1 MSESNQDQHYVIIGA
16 GQAGAE
22 VASSL
27 RKRGF
32 EGRITLI
39 GEEQAPPYRRPPLS
53 KAYFSG
59 DATGDSLFVM
69 KPEQLEKARIDFI
82 GGVAVTAIDPAAHTV
97 ALADGRS
104 IGYDRLALT
113 TGGRPR
119 PIPVAGADLDG
130 VCLLRSIAD
139 VDAIRERCRE
149 GMHITIVGGGFIGLE
164 VAASARKLGLDVTV
178 VEALDRVLAR
188 VTAPVVS
195 RFFERIHRE
204 AGVDLRTGIG
214 VQAFEGDDGRVSR
227 VTLGDGTH
235 VDTDLVVV
243 GIGLIPN
250 TEIAEA
256 AGLAVDNGIIVDECA
271 RTSDP
276 DIVAAGDCANHPN
289 RFAGGRTRLES
300 VQNAMEQA
308 RVAAATM
315 LGAEEVYEAVP
326 WFWSDQYDCKLQ
338 MAGLS
343 GGFDAIVLRGDPE
356 SESRFSAFYLR
367 EGRLIAADSVG
378 RPQDFMFAKKLVT
391 AGIAPDPEQLA
402 DPDVPLKEMLPA

>member
-1 MSESNQDQHYVIIGA
+1 MTDSSNAHYVILGA

-22 VASSL
+22 IAASL
-27 RKRGF
+27 RKKGF
-32 EGRITLI
+32 EGRITLV
-39 GEEQAPPYRRPPLS
+39 GEEAQPPYRRPPLS
-53 KAYFSG
+53 KAFLAG
-59 DATGDSLFVM
+59 EAEEASLFVL
-69 KPEQLEKARIDFI
+69 KPEQLEKQRIEFI
-82 GGVAVTAIDPAAHTV
+82 GGTCATAIDPAAKTV
-97 ALADGRS
+97 TLDNGQQL
-104 IGYDRLALT
+104 GYDKLALT
-113 TGGRPR
+113 LGGRARPL
-119 PIPVAGADLDG
+119 PIPGADLG
-130 VCLLRSIAD
+130 NVFLLRNIAD
-139 VDAIRERCRE
+139 VEAIRLNMVGGRRLC
-149 GMHITIVGGGFIGLE
+149 IVGGGFIGLE
-164 VAASARKLGLDVTV
+164 VAAVARKLGLEVTV
-178 VEALDRVLAR
+178 VETMERVLAR

-204 AGVDLRTGIG
+204 AGVDVRTG
-214 VQAFEGDDGRVSR
+214 VAVEAFEGDDGAVQRVR
-227 VTLGDGTH
+227 LGDGSTLE
-235 VDTDLVVV
+235 TDLVIV
-243 GIGLIPN
+243 GIGLIPHS
-250 TEIAEA
+250 EIAEA
-256 AGLAVDNGIIVDECA
+256 AGLECDNGIVVDECA

-308 RVAAATM
+308 RVAAAAM
-315 LGAEEVYEAVP
+315 LGAEEAYEAVP

-356 SESRFSAFYLR
+356 SELRFSAFYLR